1 MTLHVHI
8 GVVAA
13 VGPYMNVGLVFPTV
27 SITCPFQ
34 YHLAHPIDPRYKL
47 VKPKFEKLS
56 KAILAILAFQ

>member
-13 VGPYMNVGLVFPTV
+13 VGPYINVGLVFPTV
-27 SITCPFQ
+27 TITCPFQ
-34 YHLAHPIDPRYKL
+34 YYLAYPIDPRNKL

-56 KAILAILAFQ
+56 KAILAILAFH